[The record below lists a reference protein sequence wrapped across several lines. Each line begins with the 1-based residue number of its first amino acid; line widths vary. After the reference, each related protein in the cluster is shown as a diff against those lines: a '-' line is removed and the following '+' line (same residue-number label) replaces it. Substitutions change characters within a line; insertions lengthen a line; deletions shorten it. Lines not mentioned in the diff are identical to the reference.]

1 VKQIFL
7 EIRMKHN
14 AALLPGK
21 LILAPLFLSLLLA
34 ACGAADEKKQPAA
47 GGAPPPAEVDVI
59 IAKAAPAVMTQDL
72 PGRLQAY
79 RSAQVRARVEGIIEQ
94 RNFIEGSD
102 VAAGV
107 SLYRIALRNYQT
119 VYDAARADVAVASQT
134 LERYKKLM
142 EAKVV
147 SQQDYDLNEAKFKQA
162 EARLSKAQ
170 EDLENTRVP
179 APISGRIGRSQ
190 VSEGAL
196 VGRGDATLLT
206 TIEQIHPL
214 YVNFS
219 QSESEITALQRA
231 IKSGKLQR
239 TQAAKVELILEDGSV
254 YAQPGKFLFSDMA
267 VDPATGNVLLRAEI
281 PNARHELLPGMFVRI
296 RFSQA
301 IAENAISIPQRAVQ
315 INPQGQFVLLVDAEG
330 KVSPRPVKT
339 GSMAGGDFII
349 SEGLQG
355 GEQVIVNGVQKARP
369 GSVVKA
375 VPWDPSA
382 PVLNLNPAAP
392 TKTPASAAAK

>member
-1 VKQIFL
+1 MKQSTDALRHRRMIF
-7 EIRMKHN
+7 
-14 AALLPGK
+14 ALL
-21 LILAPLFLSLLLA
+21 LSLTLA
-34 ACGAADEKKQPAA
+34 ACGAGNEQKKAA
-47 GGAPPPAEVDVI
+47 AATPPPAEVDVI
-59 IAKAAPAVMTQDL
+59 TATPGSAVMTQDL

-94 RNFIEGSD
+94 RKFTEGSD
-102 VAAGV
+102 VTAGT

-119 VYDAARADVAVASQT
+119 AYDAAKADVQVASQS
-134 LERYKKLM
+134 LARYKKLL

-147 SQQDYDLNEAKFKQA
+147 SQQDYDLTEAKYIQA

-196 VGRGDATLLT
+196 VGRGEATLLT
-206 TIEQIHPL
+206 TIEQINPL
-214 YVNFS
+214 YVNFT
-219 QSESEITALQRA
+219 QSESEISSLQQAIRA
-231 IKSGKLQR
+231 GKLQR
-239 TQAAKVELILEDGSV
+239 SPSAKVELILEDGSI
-254 YAQPGKFLFSDMA
+254 YTQSGKFLFSDMA
-267 VDPATGNVLLRAEI
+267 VDPGTGNVSLRAEI
-281 PNARHELLPGMFVRI
+281 PNPRYELLPGMFVRI
-296 RFSQA
+296 RFPQA
-301 IAENAISIPQRAVQ
+301 IANNAIKVPQRAVQ
-315 INPQGQFVLLVDAEG
+315 INPQGQFVLLVEAGG

-355 GEQVIVNGVQKARP
+355 GEQVIVNGLQKARP

-375 VPWDPSA
+375 VPW
-382 PVLNLNPAAP
+382 NPAASVLGASPVAP
-392 TKTPASAAAK
+392 TAK

>member
-1 VKQIFL
+1 MGYKMYHNKQL
-7 EIRMKHN
+7 KQSERLYV
-14 AALLPGK
+14 AL
-21 LILAPLFLSLLLA
+21 PLVLLLA
-34 ACGAADEKKQPAA
+34 ACGAGDEQKSPPA
-47 GGAPPPAEVDVI
+47 GMAPPPAEVDVI
-59 IAKAAPAVMTQDL
+59 IAKSGSAVMTQDL

-79 RSAQVRARVEGIIEQ
+79 RSAQVRARVEGIVEQ
-94 RNFIEGSD
+94 RKFTEGSD
-102 VAAGV
+102 VAAGT
-107 SLYRIALRNYQT
+107 SLYQIALRNYQSA
-119 VYDAARADVAVASQT
+119 YDAAKADVAVASQT

-147 SQQDYDLNEAKFKQA
+147 SQQDFDLTEAKYKQA

-179 APISGRIGRSQ
+179 APISGRIGRSL

-206 TIEQIHPL
+206 TIEQINPL
-214 YVNFS
+214 YVNFT
-219 QSESEITALQRA
+219 QSESEISHLQQAIRA
-231 IKSGKLQR
+231 GKLQR
-239 TQAAKVELILEDGSV
+239 ANAAKVELLLEDGSI
-254 YAQPGKFLFSDMA
+254 YAQSGKFLFSDMA
-267 VDPATGNVLLRAEI
+267 VDPATGSISLRAEI
-281 PNARHELLPGMFVRI
+281 PNPRFQLLPGMFVRI
-296 RFSQA
+296 RFAQA
-301 IAENAISIPQRAVQ
+301 MADNAIKVPQRAVQ

-330 KVSPRPVKT
+330 KVTARPVKT

-375 VPWDPSA
+375 VPW
-382 PVLNLNPAAP
+382 NPAAP
-392 TKTPASAAAK
+392 ILGGSPAAAAPAAK

>member
-1 VKQIFL
+1 MHGDTSVKYN
-7 EIRMKHN
+7 H
-14 AALLPGK
+14 
-21 LILAPLFLSLLLA
+21 LIILNILLLLA
-34 ACGAADEKKQPAA
+34 ACGGEQKSLAGAAAS
-47 GGAPPPAEVDVI
+47 APPPVEVDVI
-59 IAKAAPAVMTQDL
+59 IAKSASIVMTQDL

-79 RSAQVRARVEGIIEQ
+79 RSAQVRARVEGIVEK
-94 RNFIEGSD
+94 RNYTEGSD
-102 VAAGV
+102 VQAGV
-107 SLYRIALRNYQT
+107 SLYQIALRNYQT
-119 VYDAARADVAVASQT
+119 AYDAAKADLAVARQT

-170 EDLENTRVP
+170 EDFENTRVP

-214 YVNFS
+214 YVNFT
-219 QSESEITALQRA
+219 QSESEIFRLQQA
-231 IKSGKLQR
+231 IRSGKLQR
-239 TQAAKVELILEDGSV
+239 SQSAKVELILEDGSI
-254 YAQPGKFLFSDMA
+254 YTQTGKFLFSDMA
-267 VDPATGNVLLRAEI
+267 VDPATGTVSLRAEI
-281 PNARHELLPGMFVRI
+281 PNPRLELLPGMFVRI
-296 RFSQA
+296 RFPQA
-301 IAENAISIPQRAVQ
+301 IADKAISVPQRAVQ

-330 KVSPRPVKT
+330 KVAPRPVKT

-355 GEQVIVNGVQKARP
+355 GEQVIVNGVQKAKP
-369 GSVVKA
+369 GSVVKP
-375 VPWDPSA
+375 VLWNPEA
-382 PVLNLNPAAP
+382 PVLNANPAP
-392 TKTPASAAAK
+392 AAK

>member
-1 VKQIFL
+1 
-7 EIRMKHN
+7 MKHN
-14 AALLPGK
+14 AGFLQGK
-21 LILAPLFLSLLLA
+21 WMLAPVFLSLLLS
-34 ACGAADEKKQPAA
+34 ACGSSDEQKKPATVA
-47 GGAPPPAEVDVI
+47 APPPAEVDVI
-59 IAKAAPAVMTQDL
+59 TVKRGSATLTQDL

-79 RSAQVRARVEGIIEQ
+79 RSAQVRARVEGIVEK

-102 VAAGV
+102 VVAGA
-107 SLYRIALRNYQT
+107 SLYQIALRNYQT
-119 VYDAARADVAVASQT
+119 AYDATKADVEVASQT
-134 LERYKKLM
+134 LARYKKLK
-142 EAKVV
+142 ESGVV
-147 SQQDYDLNEAKFKQA
+147 SQQDYDLTDAKYKQA

-170 EDLENTRVP
+170 EDLDNTRVP

-196 VGRGDATLLT
+196 VGRGDATLLA
-206 TIEQIHPL
+206 TIEQINPL

-219 QSESEITALQRA
+219 QSESEISALQRA
-231 IKSGKLQR
+231 IKSGKLKR
-239 TQAAKVELILEDGSV
+239 PQAARVELILEDGSI
-254 YAQPGKFLFSDMA
+254 YKQSGKFLFSDMA

-301 IAENAISIPQRAVQ
+301 TAENAFSIPQRAVQ

-330 KVSPRPVKT
+330 RVSSRPVKT

-375 VPWDPSA
+375 VPWNPAA
-382 PVLNLNPAAP
+382 PVLNMSPPAPNKTPAAP
-392 TKTPASAAAK
+392 ASK

>member
-1 VKQIFL
+1 
-7 EIRMKHN
+7 MKHC
-14 AALLPGK
+14 AERQGKLTLALL
-21 LILAPLFLSLLLA
+21 LTLVLS
-34 ACGAADEKKQPAA
+34 ACGSGDEQKKPAA
-47 GGAPPPAEVDVI
+47 GASPPPAEVDVI
-59 IAKAAPAVMTQDL
+59 TVKPGSAEMTQDL

-79 RSAQVRARVEGIIEQ
+79 RSAQVRARVEGIVEK
-94 RNFIEGSD
+94 RKFVEGSD
-102 VAAGV
+102 VAEGK
-107 SLYRIALRNYQT
+107 SLYQIAVRNYQT
-119 VYDAARADVAVASQT
+119 AYDAAKADVAVASQV
-134 LERYKKLM
+134 LERYRKLL

-147 SQQDYDLNEAKFKQA
+147 SQQDYDMNEAKFKQA

-206 TIEQIHPL
+206 TIEQINPL

-219 QSESEITALQRA
+219 QSESDLSRLQQA
-231 IKSGKLQR
+231 IRSGKLQR
-239 TQAAKVELILEDGSV
+239 TQSAKVELILEDGSI
-254 YAQPGKFLFSDMA
+254 YKQSGKFLFSDMA
-267 VDPATGNVLLRAEI
+267 VDPATGTVSLRAEI
-281 PNARHELLPGMFVRI
+281 PNPRYELLPGMFVRI
-296 RFSQA
+296 RFPQA
-301 IAENAISIPQRAVQ
+301 IADNAIKVPQRAVQ
-315 INPQGQFVLLVDAEG
+315 INPQGQFVLLVDAAG
-330 KVSPRPVKT
+330 KVAPRPVKT

-375 VPWDPSA
+375 VPWNPNA
-382 PVLNLNPAAP
+382 PVLGAGPAVSAPAA
-392 TKTPASAAAK
+392 K